1 MALSQ
6 STIETAVH
14 AMMESAELLRRK
26 DKQLASALLRCGGS
40 VLAARRST
48 AAHPQHSCNCAH
60 GCGSEMV
67 AVAQVVPG
75 LIVSSIG
82 LALNFTAKLMSNNA
96 KDPDVC
102 TTIET
107 LVRSKGYPFET
118 HEVATE
124 DGYLLQLHRIRH
136 GRDGHCGANE
146 TSSAC
151 CERGPLFFMTGLLA
165 DSASI
170 VLDFPKQSLG
180 YVLADNGYDVWL
192 GNVRGNTYGKKHK
205 NLDVKS
211 KKFWNFSFH
220 EHAIFD
226 VPAQVDYILK
236 ETKRKDL
243 LYIGMSQGTL
253 TFFTMLAEKPWYN
266 DRIKAFAGLAPFFKL
281 AHLKVP
287 PLAVFSPY
295 AEAPLRLVHAAGGYE
310 LLPQGMP
317 VAGLVRQFC
326 GYATRGLCSLFADNF
341 ANFGSR
347 YINEDSSIPV
357 PLAGRDIYE
366 EYNSLRPGTTRAS
379 ERLCEAS
386 SSPHSLPA
394 KLRPVSDADIATP
407 QPRRHDDALPGLPS
421 ASIIPTTLSPAT
433 GFMLAACCV

>member
-1 MALSQ
+1 
-6 STIETAVH
+6 
-14 AMMESAELLRRK
+14 
-26 DKQLASALLRCGGS
+26 
-40 VLAARRST
+40 
-48 AAHPQHSCNCAH
+48 
-60 GCGSEMV
+60 MV

-82 LALNFTAKLMSNNA
+82 LALNFTARLMKNNA
-96 KDPDVC
+96 NDPDVC

-118 HEVATE
+118 HEVATG

-146 TSSAC
+146 TGGAC
-151 CERGPLFFMTGLLA
+151 CGRGPVFVMTGLLA

-236 ETKRKDL
+236 ETKHKDL
-243 LYIGMSQGTL
+243 LYIGISQGTL

-295 AEAPLRLVHAAGGYE
+295 GEAPLRLVHAAGGYE
-310 LLPQGMP
+310 VLPQGMP
-317 VAGLVRQFC
+317 IAGFVRQFC
-326 GYATRGLCSLFADNF
+326 GYATRGICSLLADNF

-347 YINEDSSIPV
+347 YVNESRIPV
-357 PLAGRDIYE
+357 YLCHMPAGTSMKNIIHYNQLVISKKFQKFDYGAFYNKDYYGKRSVPEYELSNVQTDLGIFWSAGDEFVPPEDVRELLASLQRHVKKSYYIDDPFYTHVHFVVSTTNGIYLHKE
-366 EYNSLRPGTTRAS
+366 LLGFLARYGGKGE
-379 ERLCEAS
+379 LC
-386 SSPHSLPA
+386 PA
-394 KLRPVSDADIATP
+394 A
-407 QPRRHDDALPGLPS
+407 
-421 ASIIPTTLSPAT
+421 
-433 GFMLAACCV
+433 

>member
-1 MALSQ
+1 
-6 STIETAVH
+6 
-14 AMMESAELLRRK
+14 
-26 DKQLASALLRCGGS
+26 
-40 VLAARRST
+40 
-48 AAHPQHSCNCAH
+48 
-60 GCGSEMV
+60 MV

-82 LALNFTAKLMSNNA
+82 LALNFTARLMSNNA

-107 LVRSKGYPFET
+107 LVRSKGYPFEA

-124 DGYLLQLHRIRH
+124 DGYLLQLHRVRH
-136 GRDGHCGANE
+136 GRDGHCGANV
-146 TSSAC
+146 TGGAC
-151 CERGPLFFMTGLLA
+151 CGRKPVFVMTGLLA

-226 VPAQVDYILK
+226 VPAQVDYVLK
-236 ETKRKDL
+236 ETKHKDL
-243 LYIGMSQGTL
+243 LYIGVSQGTL
-253 TFFTMLAEKPWYN
+253 IFFTMLSEKPWYN

-295 AEAPLRLVHAAGGYE
+295 AEAPLSRIPVYLCHMPAGTSMKNIIHYDQLVISKKFQKFDYGAFYNKDYYGKRSVPEYE
-310 LLPQGMP
+310 LSNVQTDLGIFWS
-317 VAGLVRQFC
+317 AGDEFVPPEDVRELLASLQRHVKKSYYIDDPFYTHVHFLVSTTNGIYLHKELLGFLARYD
-326 GYATRGLCSLFADNF
+326 GKGELC
-341 ANFGSR
+341 
-347 YINEDSSIPV
+347 
-357 PLAGRDIYE
+357 
-366 EYNSLRPGTTRAS
+366 
-379 ERLCEAS
+379 
-386 SSPHSLPA
+386 PA
-394 KLRPVSDADIATP
+394 A
-407 QPRRHDDALPGLPS
+407 
-421 ASIIPTTLSPAT
+421 
-433 GFMLAACCV
+433 